1 MSMKAI
7 QTFAWDADAR
17 TIDHLSGNGSFSFSV
32 GKAIGI
38 VCGLNNQ
45 NNGKDYFEIDYAF
58 YIDSEGYQV
67 IENGVYKTSNRIY
80 TVDTVFKIER
90 VNQKVRYFVD
100 DDLIYTSL
108 KTSTG
113 VVFGDCSLYAYLD
126 SVLDACL
133 VDYDDVIPTSLST
146 IESRVREARDL
157 LREVDSS
164 FNQIYEIWEGVT
176 DTLELLSE
184 QNPSDTFTELLNS
197 LINQVNFLLELD
209 LGDAGKGIILKLIN
223 VILDLIDLGDESL
236 LADFSIGLIPVGP
249 LAAIGIDT
257 AANVGYTGIGPLSV
271 TSTEKDISQG
281 RVAIGPVWAIGYDGE
296 VAFGVARIGPLAAE
310 GLDTAIIAPEI
321 NVGTAYLGPIGVYSY
336 EGVLDVNTGTV
347 GLGPLWALGS
357 DDEVAVGSA
366 SIGPLWAWGHSRPA
380 NYLYAEWPSWSASL
394 IQLAGNMAVMLT
406 VPAPILTASANDFS
420 NIQFNVTIPAPT
432 LTAYT
437 GGVTSLTV
445 PAPVLTSTG
454 TVQAVARAEMEVP
467 SPELTATAAN
477 STLVSVAIE
486 VPAPVLTAA
495 TGAYASLEVLAPQ
508 LTAAGRVENLAR
520 VELTLPF
527 IELTATATV
536 GGMMTVEMEIPAP
549 VLTATGVVGGVAQ
562 VALTLPAVVLTS
574 TAQVSPG
581 AGLPATAV
589 VTETTYAINLTT
601 GAVTTLLLGSL
612 DKLITAHGRL
622 YGLRSGE
629 LIRLDGNLDGAAT
642 IPATVRF
649 APQTFNTN
657 RAKRLSTIYLDTR
670 EDDGLTLEVVAD
682 EETTWRYQTVTDNAP
697 AYGTHKIKI
706 GRGIKFHTAG
716 IILYNRNGG
725 RVDVGGMELLVEPLS
740 RRPKT

>member
-1 MSMKAI
+1 MTA
-7 QTFAWDADAR
+7 TW
-17 TIDHLSGNGSFSFSV
+17 
-32 GKAIGI
+32 
-38 VCGLNNQ
+38 
-45 NNGKDYFEIDYAF
+45 
-58 YIDSEGYQV
+58 
-67 IENGVYKTSNRIY
+67 
-80 TVDTVFKIER
+80 
-90 VNQKVRYFVD
+90 
-100 DDLIYTSL
+100 
-108 KTSTG
+108 
-113 VVFGDCSLYAYLD
+113 
-126 SVLDACL
+126 
-133 VDYDDVIPTSLST
+133 
-146 IESRVREARDL
+146 
-157 LREVDSS
+157 
-164 FNQIYEIWEGVT
+164 
-176 DTLELLSE
+176 
-184 QNPSDTFTELLNS
+184 NPSDKHSSITLSESNLVAESTSYNTTGNVRSNKSKATGKYYFEVEIITWDGLRVGVCSSGVSLTNDLFSRADAWIMIHDVGGNAKAFHNNTTVDFGMFTGFYS
-197 LINQVNFLLELD
+197 GVHRVAVDF
-209 LGDAGKGIILKLIN
+209 DAGKIWFGGNGTWFNSGNPATGANPTFSNITGRLFPVVSISDYSEATHSKVRGRFTTATFQQTMPSGFTEWGADEPLSPGNATVTISGQGTISFPSVQWITASAITEVSANGTLSYSAALVFSGDLPIIVENAGTLTVPRTLMESTAEI
-223 VILDLIDLGDESL
+223 VIDL
-236 LADFSIGLIPVGP
+236 
-249 LAAIGIDT
+249 
-257 AANVGYTGIGPLSV
+257 
-271 TSTEKDISQG
+271 
-281 RVAIGPVWAIGYDGE
+281 
-296 VAFGVARIGPLAAE
+296 
-310 GLDTAIIAPEI
+310 
-321 NVGTAYLGPIGVYSY
+321 VGTMTEQPEYAIVATIMLSAQGSLEGIYNMIGNTTIGVGLSGTLSY
-336 EGVLDVNTGTV
+336 ETIVAT
-347 GLGPLWALGS
+347 ALL
-357 DDEVAVGSA
+357 E
-366 SIGPLWAWGHSRPA
+366 
-380 NYLYAEWPSWSASL
+380 
-394 IQLAGNMAVMLT
+394 

-477 STLVSVAIE
+477 STLASVAIE

-508 LTAAGRVENLAR
+508 LTATGRVENLAR

-527 IELTATATV
+527 IELIATATV

-562 VALTLPAVVLTS
+562 VTLTLPAVVLTS

-589 VTETTYAINLTT
+589 VTETTYTINLTT

-657 RAKRLSTIYLDTR
+657 RAKRLSTVYLNTR

-682 EETTWRYQTVTDNAP
+682 EKTTWRYQTATDNAP
-697 AYGTHKIKI
+697 AYGTHKVKT

-716 IILYNRNGG
+716 IILHNRNGG
-725 RVDVGGMELLVEPLS
+725 RMDVGGMELLVEPLS